1 MTKNLT
7 IRDISRHAQ
16 VSTAT
21 VSRVLSD
28 SPKVKAETRKRV
40 LEVIANFGYEPNHV
54 ARSLSVKRT
63 RTVGLVVEAIA
74 NPFFVEVAQAVESEL
89 TQANLTMLLLSTSWD
104 SEKELAS
111 VRTLLRNRVD
121 GVLLSPISADS
132 PSVGLLG
139 KWGLPFVLLNIDATS
154 EGLPSV
160 CTDNYRGGYLA
171 AQTLL
176 ESEVVSFICLQGFP
190 HQSTFSRI
198 EGFKAAMEEA
208 SKYRDLKLRVIPD
221 VRTFREGYDIVQS
234 LLTFDIPASG
244 SLGVFATND
253 DVALGVLASLC
264 DHGIRI
270 PQQVAVVGYDDIPVA
285 SRFQIPLTTIAQPM
299 QEMGRLA
306 AKELITQ
313 LDNPGREPKSYV
325 LPPRL
330 VQRASTVRVRA
341 RAAPEFRE
349 SRKT

>member
-7 IRDISRHAQ
+7 IRDISKHAK

-21 VSRVLSD
+21 VSRVLAD
-28 SPKVKAETRKRV
+28 SPKVKEETRRRV
-40 LEVIANFGYEPNHV
+40 LEVIAKFGYEPNQV

-63 RTVGLVVEAIA
+63 HTIGLVVEAIA
-74 NPFFVEVAQAVESEL
+74 NPFFVEVAHAVESEL
-89 TQANLTMLLLSTSWD
+89 TQANLTLLLVSTSWD

-132 PSVGLLG
+132 ASVQLLR
-139 KWGLPFVLLNIDATS
+139 KWGVPFVLLNINAS
-154 EGLPSV
+154 AEVLPSV

-171 AQTLL
+171 AQALL
-176 ESEVVSFICLQGFP
+176 ESEAVSFVCLQGFP

-198 EGFKAAMEEA
+198 EGFKTAMNEA
-208 SKYRDLKLRVIPD
+208 SENRDLKLRVIPN
-221 VRTFREGYDIVQS
+221 VRTFNEGYDIVQS

-285 SRFQIPLTTIAQPM
+285 GRFQIPLTTIAQPM
-299 QEMGRLA
+299 REMGRLA
-306 AKELITQ
+306 AKELIEQ
-313 LDNPGREPKSYV
+313 LGTPGRKPKSYV
-325 LPPRL
+325 LLPRL
-330 VQRASTVRVRA
+330 VQRASTLRVRFQA
-341 RAAPEFRE
+341 TLDFHETQKR
-349 SRKT
+349 